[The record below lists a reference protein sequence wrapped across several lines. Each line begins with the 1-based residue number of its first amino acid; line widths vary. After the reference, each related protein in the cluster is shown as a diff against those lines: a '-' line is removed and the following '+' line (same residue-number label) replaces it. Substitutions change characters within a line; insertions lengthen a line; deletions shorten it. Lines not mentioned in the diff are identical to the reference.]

1 MYIQFHGA
9 AEQVTGS
16 CYLIEAGE
24 TRILLDCG
32 MVQGSRL
39 EELRN
44 RDAFPFD
51 PATIDAVIL
60 SHSHIDHSGRI
71 PFLVKSGFK
80 GKIYTQKASR
90 DLCRIMLKDAGH
102 LNEKETEWENKKRQ
116 RKGLELVTPYF
127 TVDDAEHAM
136 RQFKGINYAETKKL
150 SSTISFRLN
159 DAGHILGSSIVEVW
173 VQEKGVKRKIVFS
186 GDIGYPN
193 RPILHDPTVITDA
206 DLVLLESTYGDKF
219 HRTAAE
225 THQELTDIICQ
236 ANSEKGNVIIPAFAV
251 GRTQRLI
258 YEFSKYY
265 DEWDLGRWQIYLDS
279 PMAINATEVYEKHTN
294 LYDDEAAV
302 MWKNHSIKSLLP
314 NFSFSRTANQS
325 MRLNTIQSGA
335 IIIAGSGMCTGGR
348 IKHHLKYNVWRKHC
362 HIVITGFQAR
372 GTLGRQLVDGAGHI
386 KLWGETLKV
395 SAKVHTL
402 GGLSAHADQ
411 AGLINWYKNFSN
423 RPPVV
428 LVHGELAAMQSLQA
442 AIKSEAAAEVIIA
455 KKSKKVNLLN
465 LKNINLTD

>member
-16 CYLIEAGE
+16 CYLISAGD

-39 EELRN
+39 EELHN

-51 PATIDAVIL
+51 PASIDAVIL

-71 PFLVKSGFK
+71 PFLVKSGFS

-116 RKGLELVTPYF
+116 RKGLELITPYF
-127 TVDDAEHAM
+127 TVEDAQNSM
-136 RQFKGINYAETKKL
+136 TQFKGINYGETKNI
-150 SSTISFRLN
+150 SPSISFRLN
-159 DAGHILGSSIVEVW
+159 DAGHILGSSIVEIW
-173 VQEKGVKRKIVFS
+173 VQEQGIKKKIVFS

-193 RPILHDPTVITDA
+193 RPILHDPAIINNA
-206 DLVLLESTYGDKF
+206 DLVLLESTYGDRF
-219 HRTAAE
+219 HRTAVE

-236 ANSEKGNVIIPAFAV
+236 ANSDKGNIIIPAFAV

-265 DEWDLGRWQIYLDS
+265 NEWDLDRWQIFLDS
-279 PMAINATEVYEKHTN
+279 PMAISATEVYTKYTN
-294 LYDDEAAV
+294 LYDDEAAE
-302 MWKNHSIKSLLP
+302 MWKSNQKKSLLP
-314 NFSFSRTANQS
+314 NLTLSRTANQS
-325 MRLNTIQSGA
+325 MQLNMMRSGA

-348 IKHHLKYNVWRKHC
+348 IKHHLKYNAWRKDC

-372 GTLGRQLVDGAGHI
+372 GTLGRQLVDGASHI
-386 KLWGETLKV
+386 RLWGETIKV
-395 SAKVHTL
+395 NAKVHTL

-411 AGLINWYKNFSN
+411 TGLINWYKKFNN
-423 RPPVV
+423 KPPVV
-428 LVHGELAAMQSLQA
+428 LVHGELPPIQSLKE
-442 AIKSEAAAEVIIA
+442 AIEKETGAEVLIA
-455 KKSKKVNLLN
+455 KKSKKINLLELN
-465 LKNINLTD
+465 KITFK